1 MKSRG
6 IRLAAIFLSF
16 HFQCFT
22 LLFFSQ
28 VDCERHLGN
37 APRTGGRHRGLQ
49 DLIHVANPN
58 GGDAVQLHHVAYLT
72 KNIDRK
78 ADELCR
84 LLGVSKSGEAV
95 IDPGQGVR
103 IVFLDLGGT
112 QLELIE
118 PAGEDSPVAKRVMK
132 SPGLFHLC
140 FEVDDLEETLRRLEA
155 SDEATVIKRPQAA
168 PAIGHRRVAFVVT
181 AGNDLIEF
189 VERQAEGKT

>member
-1 MKSRG
+1 MR
-6 IRLAAIFLSF
+6 
-16 HFQCFT
+16 
-22 LLFFSQ
+22 
-28 VDCERHLGN
+28 
-37 APRTGGRHRGLQ
+37 
-49 DLIHVANPN
+49 
-58 GGDAVQLHHVAYLT
+58 LHHVAYLT

-84 LLGVSKSGEAV
+84 LLGLTRCSEV
-95 IDPGQGVR
+95 IVDPGQGAR

-118 PAGEDSPVAKRVMK
+118 PAGDDSPVAKRVLK

-155 SDEATVIKRPQAA
+155 SEEATVIKPPQSA

-181 AGNDLIEF
+181 TGNDLIEF
-189 VERQAEGKT
+189 LERKPEGKA